1 MRSWKNVRQIWSLP
15 QRKNKIRLKIV
26 QLKMGV
32 LQNLIKGCKSPVFLY
47 KFLFVVEK
55 ISNLEFIQ
63 Q

>member
-1 MRSWKNVRQIWSLP
+1 MS
-15 QRKNKIRLKIV
+15 QRILEKV
-26 QLKMGV
+26 V

-47 KFLFVVEK
+47 KFLFTVEK